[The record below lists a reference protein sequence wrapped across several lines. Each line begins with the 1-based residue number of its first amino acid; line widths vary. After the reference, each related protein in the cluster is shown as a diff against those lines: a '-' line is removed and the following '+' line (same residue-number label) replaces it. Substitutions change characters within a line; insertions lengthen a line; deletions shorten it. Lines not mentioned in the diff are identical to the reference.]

1 MAEVITTVMSA
12 IATNA
17 SRLPDLTIKNGQL
30 IFVKDKHFIA
40 LDIGNKRNFFNQIT
54 ILQTENERT
63 ELLAPIGGSFYF
75 VVSNAVLWFYDN

>member
-40 LDIGNKRNFFNQIT
+40 LDIGKKEISSTNNHSADR
-54 ILQTENERT
+54 E
-63 ELLAPIGGSFYF
+63 
-75 VVSNAVLWFYDN
+75 